1 MKAPRKKEFERI
13 IDTYLN
19 DLIGRHPVLKPIRD
33 QIEHA
38 AVLIVNGASSGAKL
52 LICGNGGSAA
62 DADHIVGELMKSFV
76 RPRALDDVISKSLGT
91 SEEAAMLSAHLQE
104 GIPAVALTQHTA
116 LNSAFSNDVEPALAF
131 AQQVNVLGEN
141 GDIFWGLST
150 SGNSKNVVYAAMTAR
165 AKGLSLI
172 GMTGENGGRL
182 ASLCDVCI
190 RVPETETYKVQEL
203 HLPIYHSLCLIA
215 EACFW

>member
-1 MKAPRKKEFERI
+1 MNARLKDGYKKI
-13 IDTYLN
+13 IRDYVN
-19 DLIGRHPVLKPIRD
+19 DLTSRYPVLYPVSQ
-33 QIEHA
+33 QIGQSAE
-38 AVLIVNGASSGAKL
+38 LIVNSASAGQKL

-76 RPRALDDVISKSLGT
+76 RPRPLDREISRLLGN
-91 SEEAAMLSAHLQE
+91 SEDAATLSAHLQE

-131 AQQVNVLGEN
+131 AQQVNVLGEKK
-141 GDIFWGLST
+141 DLFWGLST

-165 AKGLSLI
+165 AKGLVLL
-172 GMTGENGGRL
+172 GMTGKSGGRL

-190 RVPETETYKVQEL
+190 QVPETETFKVQEL
-203 HLPIYHSLCLIA
+203 HLPIYHTLCLIA